1 MKKLLFSLFTL
12 FVTTTA
18 VWADVEIN
26 EARFPDAN
34 FRSYVSSQFDTNRD
48 GKLST
53 VEIAEVTGMQIE
65 GSNYKSLQGIG
76 VFTELSGLNCI
87 ETQITSLNL
96 SGNKK
101 LYSLYC
107 ENSSLSSLT
116 VSGLT
121 KLTTL
126 YCNNNQLTSLDLSGC
141 TALSEIDCSS
151 NKLTSLD
158 VSGCTALSCI
168 KCCNNQLTSLDL
180 SDCFSLETLFCFDN
194 QLTSLDVSGR
204 SMLSTFECYNN
215 KLTTLN
221 ASGCTALEYIYC
233 YNNQL
238 TSLDVSNCS
247 NMLVLVCYNNNF
259 NAEALD
265 ALLEENSPSG
275 SCNLY
280 LFGDNDNS
288 LYLDP
293 VRVAKANAK
302 GWHIYKSTEDGGG
315 QTYTGEIRVN
325 EKDFP
330 DANFR
335 SYLQTNYGSYDGKQ
349 LAAITTMNVA
359 SQNIKSL
366 KGIELFTELLTLDCQ
381 DNQLTSLEFSD
392 YSKLV
397 RLDFYQNQIKGD
409 AMDALIS
416 SLPSSRYNSLRVI
429 YNQGEGNVMTEAQ
442 VVAAK
447 AKGWS
452 PKYYN
457 GYTWED
463 YSGPIPPSDDIDIN
477 VTNFPDEKFRAYLI
491 SKSYGSDFKLSKAEI
506 AGITSLDVSGK
517 SIQSLQGIEF
527 FTALTTLNCYNSQL
541 TSLDLSKNTKLTNLY
556 CYNNQL
562 TTLNVSGCTSLSAIE
577 CYTNQIKD
585 DGMDAFLASLPTV
598 TNKSLKIVFGNN
610 ENNAMTPE
618 QVATAKAKGWMPKYY
633 AYDYDEG
640 RYDWLDYAGSEPEPE
655 PGPDPE
661 PSGDEVAINETNF
674 PDANFRNWLL
684 AQDYGSDGILTKEEI
699 AGVTSMDVS
708 YTNIQSLQGIEFFTA
723 LTSLECIYDYNM
735 TLLDVSKNTALT
747 YLDCSEMYYLTSLD
761 VSKNTALTT
770 LNCSSNKLTSLDL
783 SKNTALTT
791 LNCSWNKMT
800 SLDVSKNTALTTLNC
815 ESNQITSLDVS
826 KNKVLESLACGGG
839 NLTSLNVSG
848 CTALKWLD
856 CSANYW
862 QLTSL
867 DVSGCTALETL
878 NCYNNRL
885 TSLDVSKNTSLTNLN
900 CSDNV
905 QLTSLNVSGCTALE
919 SLACSGNQLTSLD
932 VSGCTALTTLDC
944 SNNQITS
951 LNASGCTNL
960 TTVDCYQNQINEKA
974 MNAVVKN
981 LPTISG
987 GTLHVISERNE
998 QNVMSTTQVAAAKA
1012 KGWTPYE
1019 QRDRWWF
1026 EYAGSEPGPDSDPI
1040 PSGDGVAINEANF
1053 PDANF
1058 RNWILSQDYGKD
1070 GMLTEEEIASVT
1082 RIIVSGKSI
1091 QSMQGIEFFTALT
1104 ILNCYNNQLSSLDVS
1119 KNTALTTLT
1128 CNSNELTSI
1137 KVSNTA
1143 LNNLL
1148 IYCNKIKDAAMD
1160 ALVESLPTVS
1170 SGNMYVIYDW
1180 NEQNEMTTTQV
1191 AAAKA
1196 KGWMPKYMGYDSAS
1210 GRYTWLDYAGSEPT
1224 PEILRG
1230 DVNGDGEVDMD
1241 DATFVTNIILGIEDS
1256 TEAADVNNDGVISM
1270 PDAMFIV
1277 NKILNGK
1284 FPDE

>member
-1 MKKLLFSLFTL
+1 MKKITTLILFALLS
-12 FVTTTA
+12 VSN

-26 EARFPDAN
+26 EARFPDAA
-34 FRSYVSSQFDTNRD
+34 FRSYVSSQFDTDRD

-53 VEIAEVTGMQIE
+53 AEIAEVTGMQIE

-107 ENSSLSSLT
+107 ENSSFSSLT

-121 KLTTL
+121 ELTTL

-141 TALSEIDCSS
+141 TALSQIDCSS

-158 VSGCTALSCI
+158 VSGCTALSWI
-168 KCCNNQLTSLDL
+168 NCCNNQLTSLDL

-247 NMLVLVCYNNNF
+247 NMWALVCYNNNF

-275 SCNLY
+275 SCSLY

-288 LYLDP
+288 LYLNP

-302 GWHIYKSTEDGGG
+302 GWYIYKSTEDGGG

-397 RLDFYQNQIKGD
+397 QLYFYQNQIKGD

-416 SLPSSRYNSLRVI
+416 SLPSSRYSSLRVI

-447 AKGWS
+447 AKGWN
-452 PKYYN
+452 PQYYD

-463 YSGPIPPSDDIDIN
+463 YN
-477 VTNFPDEKFRAYLI
+477 
-491 SKSYGSDFKLSKAEI
+491 GSDPSVQ
-506 AGITSLDVSGK
+506 DV
-517 SIQSLQGIEF
+517 
-527 FTALTTLNCYNSQL
+527 
-541 TSLDLSKNTKLTNLY
+541 
-556 CYNNQL
+556 
-562 TTLNVSGCTSLSAIE
+562 V
-577 CYTNQIKD
+577 
-585 DGMDAFLASLPTV
+585 
-598 TNKSLKIVFGNN
+598 
-610 ENNAMTPE
+610 
-618 QVATAKAKGWMPKYY
+618 
-633 AYDYDEG
+633 
-640 RYDWLDYAGSEPEPE
+640 
-655 PGPDPE
+655 
-661 PSGDEVAINETNF
+661 INETNF
-674 PDANFRNWLL
+674 PDENFRNYLIS
-684 AQDYGSDGILTKEEI
+684 QSYGSDGILTSAEI
-699 AGVTSMDVS
+699 KSVKYMSVYSKG
-708 YTNIQSLQGIEFFTA
+708 IKSLKGIEFFIE
-723 LTSLECIYDYNM
+723 LTSISCYSNQLSSI
-735 TLLDVSKNTALT
+735 DVSKNTKLT
-747 YLDCSEMYYLTSLD
+747 SLSCDHNQLTSLNVSNNTELTSLSCYNNLLTSLD
-761 VSKNTALTT
+761 VSKNTALTH
-770 LNCSSNKLTSLDL
+770 LICIDNSLTSLDL
-783 SKNTALTT
+783 SNNIALRQLSCFSNQLTT
-791 LNCSWNKMT
+791 LNVSNCT
-800 SLDVSKNTALTTLNC
+800 SLSLIEC
-815 ESNQITSLDVS
+815 YSNQIKDTEMDAFVASLPTVTS
-826 KNKVLESLACGGG
+826 KQ
-839 NLTSLNVSG
+839 
-848 CTALKWLD
+848 LKIVYD
-856 CSANYW
+856 
-862 QLTSL
+862 T
-867 DVSGCTALETL
+867 
-878 NCYNNRL
+878 
-885 TSLDVSKNTSLTNLN
+885 
-900 CSDNV
+900 
-905 QLTSLNVSGCTALE
+905 
-919 SLACSGNQLTSLD
+919 
-932 VSGCTALTTLDC
+932 
-944 SNNQITS
+944 
-951 LNASGCTNL
+951 
-960 TTVDCYQNQINEKA
+960 NEK
-974 MNAVVKN
+974 
-981 LPTISG
+981 
-987 GTLHVISERNE
+987 
-998 QNVMSTTQVAAAKA
+998 NVMTIAQVAAAKA
-1012 KGWTPYE
+1012 KGWTPYYYYNSTWTEYEGHDPSLNIEINETNFPDANFRSWLLE
-1019 QRDRWWF
+1019 QD
-1026 EYAGSEPGPDSDPI
+1026 YGS
-1040 PSGDGVAINEANF
+1040 DGVLTNTEIAGITDINVFMKDIANLEGIGYFKELRKLRCDQNRLTSLDVSECKKLYDLTCNSNQLTSLNVTGCTELQSLYCYSNQLTTLDVSGCSKLSFVQCYRNNIRGTAMDAFIESLPTVAYSYSLNVIDDVYDQNVMTTTQVAAAKAKGWIPKSYKNYSWEEYEGSAPVVGTEINEKNF

-1241 DATFVTNIILGIEDS
+1241 DATFITNIILGIEDA
-1256 TEAADVNNDGVISM
+1256 TKAADVNNDGVISM

-1284 FPDE
+1284 FPDEE